1 MVVSDTEIILCILT
15 HIANEKNILNF
26 LETRV
31 LTVGE
36 DKNIKWEKERKI
48 FIILNWRYE
57 LMIF

>member
-1 MVVSDTEIILCILT
+1 MHHLILT
-15 HIANEKNILNF
+15 HKANEKNVLNF

>member
-1 MVVSDTEIILCILT
+1 MVVSDTEIILCLLT

-36 DKNIKWEKERKI
+36 DKNIKWKKEEDFCNI
-48 FIILNWRYE
+48 E
-57 LMIF
+57 LEV